1 MPLTDS
7 IISQSPE
14 LTNFALRAPE
24 KVMRLDR
31 MGSSFPTR
39 LSFMRSLIRRM
50 SREGWSF
57 DRLRF
62 EVEDDGYGV
71 SIYAAHTPE
80 PTYTLVV
87 FTNELDPQERSD
99 RVIAEAWDATFSLF
113 DGIPSV
119 EDTERLRANTPK
131 QEAGRFCPSE
141 LVLAR
146 ANKSLRLFEHVVSS
160 LAQGRQPDLTPESTL
175 TPHQEE
181 ELWSATASGEH

>member
-1 MPLTDS
+1 MPLTAGRV
-7 IISQSPE
+7 SQSPE
-14 LTNFALRAPE
+14 LTNFALRPPE

-62 EVEDDGYGV
+62 EVDDDGYGV

-80 PTYTLVV
+80 RTYSLVV

-160 LAQGRQPDLTPESTL
+160 LPQGRPVSYTHLTLPTICSL
-175 TPHQEE
+175 
-181 ELWSATASGEH
+181 